1 MKTKQQSSIPKNG
14 TPCLFTRKPPS
25 YENARGEDATITSFV
40 QDATF
45 KRVNPIR
52 IHAFTSLPA
61 KNSMQTLHIYTNEVK
76 LMDDLLTVIINIM
89 GLHVNKSEIGL
100 FIDGKFFVQGI
111 ILLRDE
117 DIVEVKYLKT
127 MPYVFSTV
135 KRLMTIVIIL
145 FIIAKAI
152 VLKAGFFKSQ
162 EIAIS
167 TSDL

>member
-1 MKTKQQSSIPKNG
+1 
-14 TPCLFTRKPPS
+14 
-25 YENARGEDATITSFV
+25 
-40 QDATF
+40 
-45 KRVNPIR
+45 
-52 IHAFTSLPA
+52 
-61 KNSMQTLHIYTNEVK
+61 
-76 LMDDLLTVIINIM
+76 M

-135 KRLMTIVIIL
+135 KSLMTIVIIL